1 MTTMTMRV
9 PERDQRKGV
18 PAKPGLLVVPA
29 VLLIVVAFGL
39 PMVEVLT
46 RSVTDPRLGMQNYI
60 WMLTNETVVVVA
72 LRTFGMALLVSAI
85 CILLAYP
92 YAYLMTISSD
102 SARRWLMLLVL
113 LPLYSSIL
121 IRTLAW
127 FVLLQDTG
135 PINDVLEVIGIGRIP
150 LIRTTFGVALGMTQI
165 LLPFVV
171 LPLYSSMEKVSPGL
185 LPAARS
191 LGATPIRAFFSIYL
205 PLTRPG
211 LIAGGT
217 SVFIL
222 ALGFFI
228 IPSML
233 GSPSNTFLPSLI
245 YQQIN
250 GFLLWGQGTALGIGL
265 LVATLVLLVLG
276 TRLAR
281 ARRTVGQGRGR
292 Q

>member
-1 MTTMTMRV
+1 MTMRV
-9 PERDQRKGV
+9 PESDQRKGV

-46 RSVTDPRLGMQNYI
+46 RSVTDPRLGMQNYV

-135 PINDVLEVIGIGRIP
+135 PINDVLEAVGIGRIP

-191 LGATPIRAFFSIYL
+191 LGATPVRAFFSIYL

-265 LVATLVLLVLG
+265 LVATLALLVLG

-281 ARRTVGQGRGR
+281 ARRTPGRGR
-292 Q
+292 GQQ

>member
-135 PINDVLEVIGIGRIP
+135 PINDVLEAIGIGRIP

-191 LGATPIRAFFSIYL
+191 LGATPVRAFFSIYL